1 MEPPGN
7 DPESSARNAPSSL
20 PRAPWS
26 RLAFAYAVGLA
37 LLEFVCISTSPAL
50 FRAVVV
56 ADAAVGWVVVLAC
69 WQGLRAMPY
78 PPPMNALL
86 ISSLATGHWLAAV
99 VGAAG
104 AIGLLASQ

>member
-7 DPESSARNAPSSL
+7 DRETPSSL

-26 RLAFAYAVGLA
+26 RLAFAYAVGLG
-37 LLEFVCISTSPAL
+37 LLEFVCIAISPAL

-56 ADAAVGWVVVLAC
+56 ADAAVGWVVVLAA

-78 PPPMNALL
+78 PPPTAALL
-86 ISSLATGHWLAAV
+86 VSSLAMGHWLAAA

-104 AIGLLASQ
+104 AVGLLASQ